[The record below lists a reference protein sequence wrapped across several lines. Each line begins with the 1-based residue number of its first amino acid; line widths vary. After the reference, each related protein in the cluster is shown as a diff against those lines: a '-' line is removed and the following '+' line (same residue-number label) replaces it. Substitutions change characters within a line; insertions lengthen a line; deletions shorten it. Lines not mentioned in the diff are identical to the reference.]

1 MGRAMQ
7 EVRDRIAAV
16 QSAFP
21 KDAKPPLIARWN
33 NDNASR
39 WSTPRC

>member
-16 QSAFP
+16 QAASRATP
-21 KDAKPPLIARWN
+21 RPPLMARWN